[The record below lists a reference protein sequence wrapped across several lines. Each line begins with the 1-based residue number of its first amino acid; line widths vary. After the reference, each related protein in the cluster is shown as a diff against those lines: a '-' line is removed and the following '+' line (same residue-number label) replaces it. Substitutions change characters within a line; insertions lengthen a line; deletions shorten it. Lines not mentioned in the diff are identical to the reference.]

1 MGTLLS
7 ITKNTLN
14 VKVYLLKG
22 ILSSNLCIQGL
33 YVGPRQT
40 GCQFHQFGNIFR
52 GNLDFI
58 RVHSY
63 SIKSKKAL
71 I

>member
-22 ILSSNLCIQGL
+22 ILSGNLCIQGL
-33 YVGPRQT
+33 YVGRRQT
-40 GCQFHQFGNIFR
+40 GCQCQQFGNIFR